1 MCFCLKAD
9 VSMRFRRLKMT
20 SAFSILNR
28 ALFSSPIYPEKGD
41 LHFRDL
47 FESLRCNQV
56 SRFSDDDRRKRIKKV
71 YVLKPTETL
80 V

>member
-28 ALFSSPIYPEKGD
+28 ALFGSSIYPEKGD
-41 LHFRDL
+41 LHFRDH
-47 FESLRCNQV
+47 FESLRCNQKV
-56 SRFSDDDRRKRIKKV
+56 SRFSDDDRRKRIKKSV
-71 YVLKPTETL
+71 RFETD
-80 V
+80 